1 MSPGSSVIWRSTP
14 PSKSLIS
21 WSLRKITCFR
31 LGNHALPN
39 RGFRMGTHRA
49 ESVAHTLRLAGSC
62 READLGDY
70 RVSGPTFWRW
80 HDEEGLLGGAF
91 AYGPCC
97 GCCTGYSGTYSL
109 QNQQGELITLT
120 VRQDAQ
126 GALSGSMS
134 GNNQQYQLEGIL
146 EEGIAV
152 GAIFNEQ
159 GGVFFEAQLQDAE
172 LLLTLIEPGPDNEPD
187 YSKMQDLVLTR
198 QGAVAGA
205 EPQRRKPAQGANPLA
220 AAGGQGDP
228 FTGNFTGNDISLQL
242 QAGQGGYTG
251 SLTFQGQS
259 FPVQALAQGT
269 QLQGAFTAGGQQYT
283 FQAAVQGMSMT
294 LVSGGNTHQLTRQG
308 VAPSSA
314 NPLAQQG
321 AAPAPPTAAPA
332 GGSGLLGRWSCQ
344 TPEGPAQLNFASAG
358 QLVYN
363 GETVPYEIAGNVLRV
378 PGDWGPVEYRFQL
391 QGDRLTIQNP
401 DASTSQCQRQQG
413 GGQTEGAVGG
423 GTGMEG
429 HLLGLLCSYSSSPD
443 GGYSTQHLL
452 QFNGHGRFWY
462 GVETA
467 WDIPAT
473 TGVSRNWDNGEN
485 VGSYQVTGTSRGAA
499 VYLRFAD
506 GQTGTAR
513 VYHVYQGSEITELF
527 LEGPDRHYAKSLCP

>member
-1 MSPGSSVIWRSTP
+1 MW
-14 PSKSLIS
+14 K
-21 WSLRKITCFR
+21 
-31 LGNHALPN
+31 
-39 RGFRMGTHRA
+39 
-49 ESVAHTLRLAGSC
+49 
-62 READLGDY
+62 
-70 RVSGPTFWRW
+70 
-80 HDEEGLLGGAF
+80 
-91 AYGPCC
+91 
-97 GCCTGYSGTYSL
+97 GCCLVLLLMVPAAAAAQDYSGTYSL
-109 QNQQGELITLT
+109 QNQQGGLVTLT
-120 VRQDAQ
+120 VKQDAQ

-152 GAIFNEQ
+152 GAIYNDQ
-159 GGVFFEAQLQDAE
+159 GGVFFEAQLQGAE
-172 LLLTLIEPGPDNEPD
+172 LLLTMIEPGPDKQPD

-198 QGAVAGA
+198 HGATAGA
-205 EPQRRKPAQGANPLA
+205 EPQRQKPAQGANPLA

-228 FTGNFTGNDISLQL
+228 FAGSFTGNDISVQL

-269 QLQGAFTAGGQQYT
+269 QLEGAFTAGGQQYT
-283 FQAAVQGMSMT
+283 FQAAVQGTSMT
-294 LVSGGNTHQLTRQG
+294 LVSGGNTYQLTRQG

-321 AAPAPPTAAPA
+321 AAPAPPAAAPA
-332 GGSGLLGRWSCQ
+332 GGSGLLGQWSCQ
-344 TPEGPAQLNFASAG
+344 TPEGPAQLNFASAA
-358 QLVYN
+358 QLIFN
-363 GETVPYEIAGNVLRV
+363 GESVPCEIVGNVLRV
-378 PGDWGPVEYRFQL
+378 PGDWGPVEYRLQL
-391 QGDRLTIQNP
+391 QGERLTIHNP
-401 DASTSQCQRQQG
+401 DGSTSQCQRGRG
-413 GGQTEGAVGG
+413 GREAPGTAVG

-429 HLLGLLCSYSSSPD
+429 HLQGLLCSYSASPD

-485 VGSYQVTGTSRGAA
+485 VGSYQVTGSSKGAA

-513 VYHVYQGSEITELF
+513 VYHVYRGSEITELF